1 MDLGRHELLR
11 SCLVAVASGT
21 SDFSTAFGFVSCL
34 GRASLHVPYSEKAY
48 CAGHS
53 ATICSPSG
61 AHKGVGKSQESESF
75 PGYICLGCDL
85 HMQPFSLFLQVRE
98 EDCSGMERRSGKDIF
113 SGRCPQPHVYFTL
126 VILPATPLTQRLE
139 GSFVNFPVSTWWDPA
154 GRTHESIE
162 TSKTAD
168 TGLFLSCQAP
178 CTLQ

>member
-1 MDLGRHELLR
+1 MDLGRHELLDPVLQLQLLGLQI
-11 SCLVAVASGT
+11 SQLPLVLSPALVGLPYM
-21 SDFSTAFGFVSCL
+21 F
-34 GRASLHVPYSEKAY
+34 PYSEKAY

-61 AHKGVGKSQESESF
+61 AREGVGKSWESESF
-75 PGYICLGCDL
+75 RGHICLGCDL

-139 GSFVNFPVSTWWDPA
+139 GSFVNFPVSNLPLKDSYRLW
-154 GRTHESIE
+154 
-162 TSKTAD
+162 
-168 TGLFLSCQAP
+168 FQ
-178 CTLQ
+178 QQ